1 MPDPDPAAVVAEA
14 RAAVRDVR
22 DERTAANQ
30 QAFALLAAT
39 GGALYGILSWG
50 YASLPAGGRVVWFAG
65 IGCGFAA
72 LALFAAAICPARPSP
87 ASVRPGRGNVWELA
101 KAADERVLGQ
111 VLTATDAAAAEAHLG
126 VLAARVARKFE
137 RVRWGLACDVLFV
150 GLLVVAG
157 LVGAV

>member
-1 MPDPDPAAVVAEA
+1 MPDPDPAAIVAEA
-14 RAAVRDVR
+14 RATVRDVR

-50 YASLPAGGRVVWFAG
+50 YTSLPAAGRVFWFAG
-65 IGCGFAA
+65 IACGFVA
-72 LALFAAAICPARPSP
+72 LGLFAAAICPARPHP
-87 ASVRPGRGNVWELA
+87 GTVQPGRGNVWELA

-111 VLTATDAAAAEAHLG
+111 ILTATDADAAEAHLG
-126 VLAARVARKFE
+126 VLSARVARKFE
-137 RVRWGLACDVLFV
+137 RVRWGLAADVMFV

-157 LVGAV
+157 LIGAV